1 MKYSLF
7 RKSTKKNEKLFI
19 QKIIPTDDFVQIG
32 NIRLKKYPDT
42 SYSNKEKK
50 NEKLFIQ
57 KLKKKKKKIS
67 EYLLLFKQKKKKM
80 KNFSFRN
87 SKKNIRILATIQTK
101 KKNEIVFIQ
110 KVNKKK

>member
-42 SYSNKEKK
+42 SYSNKKKK

-57 KLKKKKKKIS
+57 KLKKKKK
-67 EYLLLFKQKKKKM
+67 
-80 KNFSFRN
+80 
-87 SKKNIRILATIQTK
+87 NIRILATIQTK
-101 KKNEIVFIQ
+101 KKKNEKLFIQ
-110 KVNKKK
+110 KLKKKYPDTCYYSNKKKK

>member
-42 SYSNKEKK
+42 SYSNKKKK

-57 KLKKKKKKIS
+57 KLKKKKKK
-67 EYLLLFKQKKKKM
+67 YP
-80 KNFSFRN
+80 N
-87 SKKNIRILATIQTK
+87 TCYY
-101 KKNEIVFIQ
+101 
-110 KVNKKK
+110 